1 MYGTPIFFAQLSTS
15 TTNWTVTGIPQGYKH
30 IEIMFGVRTDFA
42 FHGPQFRWS
51 WNNESGTNTHYSTII
66 NENELFVYGP
76 EGGSF
81 RQRSILR
88 GDGPANMFV
97 LYQTIIPNYASTAI
111 KKTVLAQHAGVFGDP
126 LNSTPLSA
134 IQTNVLD
141 NTTALSSITF
151 YDNSGSVLSPGSWV
165 HIYGLGSS

>member
-30 IEIMFGVRTDFA
+30 LEIMFGVRTDFA

-51 WNNESGTNTHYSTII
+51 FNNESGINTHYAAMNDSDG
-66 NENELFVYGP
+66 FVYGP
-76 EGGSF
+76 EAGSF
-81 RQRSILR
+81 RKRAILR

-97 LYQTIIPNYASTAI
+97 LYKTFVPNYSSTSI
-111 KKTVLAQHAGVFGDP
+111 KKTIMDQHVGPFGDP
-126 LNSTPLSA
+126 LAATPNSA
-134 IQTNVLD
+134 IEANCFD

>member
-30 IEIMFGVRTDFA
+30 LEIMFGVRTDFA

-51 WNNESGTNTHYSTII
+51 WNNESGTNTHYAAVNDTAG
-66 NENELFVYGP
+66 FVYGP
-76 EGGSF
+76 EAGSF
-81 RQRSILR
+81 RKRAILR

-97 LYQTIIPNYASTAI
+97 LYKTFIPNYSSTAI
-111 KKTVLAQHAGVFGDP
+111 KKTIMDQHIGPFGDA
-126 LNSTPLSA
+126 LGATPNTALEA
-134 IQTNVLD
+134 NIFD

-151 YDNSGSVLSPGSWV
+151 MDNSGSVLSPGSWV